1 MITRRI
7 ALAAPA
13 LLAARTARSQGPEG
27 QGFPNRPLR
36 VVVGFTAGGAT
47 DLAMRTV
54 APRMSDALGQPVVV
68 DNRPGAGGNIATE
81 IVVRSPPDGY
91 TLLLGTI
98 GPMIINPVIYPSLPF
113 DPLVDLAPITTLVQS
128 STILVVPASRP
139 WRSVA
144 DLIAAAKAA
153 PGTLN
158 WGYSGV
164 GTTGQLAASLLNQLA
179 GIETV
184 GVPYRGG
191 APLMTDLISGRLD
204 FTFSTTPPALPQV
217 EAGKIRAL
225 AVPTLRRAPS
235 LPDVPTI
242 AESGVADFNAEN
254 YFMLLA
260 PRATPPEAIATC
272 NAAVRKALA
281 DPEVLAGLRRQ
292 GLEGQASTPEG
303 VAEYLNAEVRRW
315 RPVIASSRLRPE

>member
-1 MITRRI
+1 MITRRLT
-7 ALAAPA
+7 LAAPA
-13 LLAARTARSQGPEG
+13 LLAARAAGA

-47 DLAMRTV
+47 DLAVRTV
-54 APRMSDALGQPVVV
+54 APRLSEALGQPVVV

-81 IVVRSPPDGY
+81 VVVRSPPDGY

-98 GPMIINPVIYPSLPF
+98 GPMIINPVIYPNLPF
-113 DPLVDLAPITTLVQS
+113 DPLADLAPVTTLVQS
-128 STILVVPASRP
+128 STVLVVPASRP

-153 PGTLN
+153 PGKLN

-179 GIETV
+179 TIETV

-225 AVPTLRRAPS
+225 AVPTLRRAPG

-260 PRATPPEAIATC
+260 PRGTPPEAIATC

-281 DPEVLAGLRRQ
+281 DAEVATQLRRL
-292 GLEGQASTPEG
+292 GLEGQASTPEEA
-303 VAEYLNAEVRRW
+303 AEYLRTEVRRW
-315 RPVIASSRLRPE
+315 RPVIASSGLQPE

>member
-7 ALAAPA
+7 ALVAPA
-13 LLAARTARSQGPEG
+13 LLAARAARG

-47 DLAMRTV
+47 DLAVRTV

-113 DPLVDLAPITTLVQS
+113 DPMTDLAPVTTLVQS

-153 PGTLN
+153 PGKLN

-164 GTTGQLAASLLNQLA
+164 GTTGQLAATLLNQLA

-217 EAGKIRAL
+217 EAGRIRAL
-225 AVPTLRRAPS
+225 AVPTLRRSPG
-235 LPDVPTI
+235 LPEVPTI

-254 YFMLLA
+254 FFMLLA
-260 PRATPPEAIATC
+260 PRGTPAEAVNAC

-281 DPEVLAGLRRQ
+281 DPEVAAGLRRQ
-292 GLEGQASTPEG
+292 GLEGQASTPEE
-303 VAEYLNAEVRRW
+303 VSRYLRAEVTRW
-315 RPVIASSRLRPE
+315 RPVVAASGLQPE